1 MIRPVQKDLY
11 AVIGNPVD
19 HSLSPVM
26 MNAVF
31 EALKIPA
38 VYLALQVDG
47 LAEDLTILAKL
58 GVRGLSVTIPHKESA
73 YRLAVNVDEPSQAMG
88 AVNTLRI
95 QGTRWEG
102 RNTDWIGAITAL
114 HCDINRIEPRG
125 RSITPPASHADSP
138 WQVDTHAHHSSAFSV
153 HKSEIRNPKSEI
165 PPITHH
171 SSASSVPKSAIRNP
185 QSAIPPITH
194 HCFTDKHALIIGAG
208 GVARAV
214 VYGLKREGAAITV
227 SNRGI
232 ERGEALA
239 RAFDCDFV
247 PLSELPHAKSKA
259 AFDII
264 VQCTSVGLM
273 DKEDLARIPD
283 SLLLKNQEPRAKSQ
297 SLIAKSQQLRANS
310 QEPTASSTL
319 IPDSLFHPGAV
330 VMDTVYRPLWTP
342 FLRKAQAAGCIVIS
356 GVEMLLHQGV
366 AQMQWWFGEL
376 IQPEVVLP
384 IMRKALM
391 GILEDE

>member
-1 MIRPVQKDLY
+1 MIRPAQKDLY

-38 VYLALQVDG
+38 VYLALQVDD
-47 LAEDLTILAKL
+47 LAEDLATLAKL
-58 GVRGLSVTIPHKESA
+58 GVRGLSVTIPHKEPA

-88 AVNTLRI
+88 AVNTLRL

-102 RNTDWIGAITAL
+102 YNTDWIGAITAL
-114 HCDINRIEPRG
+114 RYAINRISTCSHSVAPLPDSG
-125 RSITPPASHADSP
+125 NPIAQADTP
-138 WQVDTHAHHSSAFSV
+138 
-153 HKSEIRNPKSEI
+153 
-165 PPITHH
+165 THH
-171 SSASSVPKSAIRNP
+171 SSLISRHSLRG
-185 QSAIPPITH
+185 
-194 HCFTDKHALIIGAG
+194 KHALIIGAG

-214 VYGLKREGAAITV
+214 VYGLKREGALITV

-239 RAFDCDFV
+239 RAFDCAFV
-247 PLSELPHAKSKA
+247 PLSELPHAKGKT

-264 VQCTSVGLM
+264 VQCTPLGLM
-273 DKEDLARIPD
+273 HKEDPAP
-283 SLLLKNQEPRAKSQ
+283 LLDALLPRAQDPTAKSQPPRAKRQEPRADF
-297 SLIAKSQQLRANS
+297 
-310 QEPTASSTL
+310 TL
-319 IPDSLFHPGAV
+319 IPDSFFRPGTV

-342 FLRKAQAAGCIVIS
+342 FLRKAQAAGCVVIS
-356 GVEMLLHQGV
+356 GAEMLLHQGV
-366 AQMQWWFGEL
+366 AQLQWWFGDL
-376 IQPEVVLP
+376 IRPEVVLP
-384 IMRKALM
+384 IMRQALM